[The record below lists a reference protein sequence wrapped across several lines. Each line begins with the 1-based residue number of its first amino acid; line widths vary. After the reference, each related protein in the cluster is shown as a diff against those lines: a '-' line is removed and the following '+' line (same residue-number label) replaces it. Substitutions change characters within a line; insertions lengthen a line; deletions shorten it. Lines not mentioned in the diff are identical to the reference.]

1 MRFGGPYEHTDLA
14 AMYRNVDFMWG
25 VDYFQR
31 GLNSDWLL
39 PNRLYEAGHYNCPII
54 ALAGTQ
60 TALWLKAHGT
70 GVIFRDPT
78 TDLDPFCMNLTTAQ
92 YRDLQDSVAMIP
104 TDDLVHTVEDCQHFV
119 AELVSGHRAI

>member
-54 ALAGTQ
+54 ALAETQ

-70 GVIFRDPT
+70 GVIFRDRT

-92 YRDLQDSVAMIP
+92 YRDLQDLVATIHRY
-104 TDDLVHTVEDCQHFV
+104 LVHTVEDCQHFV